1 MPEPAQPGRA
11 RVWERAV
18 VERQRARRRVRGEVI
33 GLRILVKCYRI
44 FSLSWRWCFAGV
56 FVKKRGAGCGF
67 KRGKRGQVVVK
78 CMVNSAGLCTVF
90 GASGSERPG

>member
-18 VERQRARRRVRGEVI
+18 VERQRARRRVRGRGI

-44 FSLSWRWCFAGV
+44 FSLWWRWRFAGV
-56 FVKKRGAGCGF
+56 FVKN
-67 KRGKRGQVVVK
+67 VVQDVVLSV
-78 CMVNSAGLCTVF
+78 VNVDSLW
-90 GASGSERPG
+90 